1 MPRAGQVRTGR
12 KQIWLTDET
21 RGAVQEWADAQGIS
35 FSAALESLARLG
47 LGQQPELALAPA
59 LVSLVRRELQQ
70 QAHRLA
76 SLYASTAIE
85 AGVTARLVGATLRTL
100 READYEQIKRAARI
114 DAVAALRRRSA
125 LLELTADTVP
135 ATDGAVAAKEG
146 GDGHR

>member
-1 MPRAGQVRTGR
+1 M
-12 KQIWLTDET
+12 
-21 RGAVQEWADAQGIS
+21 
-35 FSAALESLARLG
+35 
-47 LGQQPELALAPA
+47 
-59 LVSLVRRELQQ
+59 SLVRRELQQ

-85 AGVTARLVGATLRTL
+85 AGVTARLAGATLRTL

-135 ATDGAVAAKEG
+135 TTDGAVAAKEG